1 MTSTDMPDGSQLVE
15 GALVSLDVGPE
26 AEPLLCR
33 IVAFGGDDVV
43 LQPKTEPDQD
53 QQVAL
58 AHGLES
64 YLLLDAGNDVRALRC
79 KPSKPTEAGDV
90 VAEITDH
97 FRLGQRRMFSR
108 ADLVLP
114 VTVTPLDGAG
124 QPTGEPWRTF
134 TRDVSAGGVRLARQ
148 SGYSAAANHAVVI
161 QLPAGEPPV
170 PTVVEIRRETDS
182 DLGMRFLAIDADDRV
197 RLEQAAIIWQRTRL
211 KLAAEAA
218 ATAAAAAAEAL
229 AAAA

>member
-1 MTSTDMPDGSQLVE
+1 MPPSSQLVE
-15 GALVSLDVGPE
+15 GALVSLDVGSD

-33 IVAFGGDDVV
+33 IVAFGGNDVV
-43 LQPKTEPDQD
+43 LAPNKAPDAD
-53 QQVAL
+53 QQTAL
-58 AHGLES
+58 TRGAES
-64 YLLLDAGNDVRALRC
+64 YLLLDAGNELHALRC

-114 VTVTPLDGAG
+114 VTVTPLDDAG
-124 QPTGEPWRTF
+124 QPAGEAWKTF

-148 SGYSAAANHAVVI
+148 SSYVSARNHAVVI
-161 QLPAGEPPV
+161 QLPAGERPV
-170 PTVVEIRRETDS
+170 ETVVEIRRETDT
-182 DLGMRFLAIDADDRV
+182 DLGMRFLTIEPDDRV

-211 KLAAEAA
+211 RMAAEAA
-218 ATAAAAAAEAL
+218 AAAAAMVA
-229 AAAA
+229 

>member
-1 MTSTDMPDGSQLVE
+1 MAPSAQLVE
-15 GALVSLDVGPE
+15 GALVSLDVGRD

-43 LQPKTEPDQD
+43 LQPKTEPDSD

-58 AHGLES
+58 AGGVES

-79 KPSKPTEAGDV
+79 KPSKPTDAGDV

-124 QPTGEPWRTF
+124 QAVGEPWKTF

-148 SGYSAAANHAVVI
+148 SGYAPATRHSVVI
-161 QLPAGEPPV
+161 QLPAGERPV
-170 PTVVEIRRETDS
+170 ETVVEIKRETAT
-182 DLGMRFLAIDADDRV
+182 DLGMCFATIEPDDRV
-197 RLEQAAIIWQRTRL
+197 RLEQAAIIWTRTRL
-211 KLAAEAA
+211 RLAAE
-218 ATAAAAAAEAL
+218 AAAAAAEAAAAV

>member
-1 MTSTDMPDGSQLVE
+1 MPPAGSHLVE
-15 GALVSLDVGPE
+15 GALVSLDVGRE
-26 AEPLLCR
+26 AGPLLCR
-33 IVAFGGDDVV
+33 IIAFGGDDVV
-43 LQPKTEPDQD
+43 LQPNTEPDDD

-58 AHGLES
+58 ARGAES

-79 KPSKPTEAGDV
+79 KPSRPTEAGDV

-108 ADLVLP
+108 AELVLP
-114 VTVTPLDGAG
+114 ATVTPLDGAG
-124 QPTGEPWRTF
+124 QPAGEAWKTF

-148 SGYSAAANHAVVI
+148 SGYAAAANHAVVI
-161 QLPAGEPPV
+161 QLPAGERPV
-170 PTVVEIRRETDS
+170 ETVVDTRRETDT
-182 DLGMRFLAIDADDRV
+182 DLGMRFLKIEADDRV

-211 KLAAEAA
+211 ELAAEAA
-218 ATAAAAAAEAL
+218 AAAAAAAAEAI

>member
-1 MTSTDMPDGSQLVE
+1 MTSTDMPPAGSQLVE
-15 GALVSLDVGPE
+15 GALVSLDVGRE

-43 LQPKTEPDQD
+43 LHPNTEPDAD
-53 QQVAL
+53 QHVAL
-58 AHGLES
+58 AGGVES

-79 KPSKPTEAGDV
+79 RPSKPNEAGDV
-90 VAEITDH
+90 VAEITDQ

-124 QPTGEPWRTF
+124 QPAGEAWKTF

-148 SGYSAAANHAVVI
+148 SGYSAAARHAVVI
-161 QLPAGEPPV
+161 QLPAGERPV
-170 PTVVEIRRETDS
+170 ETIVEIRRETAT
-182 DLGMRFLAIDADDRV
+182 DLGMCFVTIEPDDRV
-197 RLEQAAIIWQRTRL
+197 RLEQAAIIWTRTRL
-211 KLAAEAA
+211 RLAAEAA
-218 ATAAAAAAEAL
+218 AAAAQVAAAVAAAA
-229 AAAA
+229 

>member
-1 MTSTDMPDGSQLVE
+1 MTSTDMPPAGSHLVE
-15 GALVSLDVGPE
+15 GALVSLDVGRE

-43 LQPKTEPDQD
+43 LHPNAKPDVD
-53 QQVAL
+53 QQAALVA
-58 AHGLES
+58 GVES
-64 YLLLDAGNDVRALRC
+64 YLLLDAGNDLHALRC

-90 VAEITDH
+90 VAEITDR

-114 VTVTPLDGAG
+114 VTVTPLDAAG
-124 QPTGEPWRTF
+124 QPAGEAWKTF

-148 SGYSAAANHAVVI
+148 SGYVQAGKHAVVI
-161 QLPAGEPPV
+161 QLPAGERPV
-170 PTVVEIRRETDS
+170 ETVVDIRRETDK
-182 DLGMRFLAIDADDRV
+182 DLGMRFLTIEADDRV

-211 KLAAEAA
+211 RLAADAAGASAA
-218 ATAAAAAAEAL
+218 AMAA
-229 AAAA
+229 

>member
-1 MTSTDMPDGSQLVE
+1 MPPSTAQLVE
-15 GALVSLDVGPE
+15 GALVSLDVGRD

-43 LQPKTEPDQD
+43 LHPNKEPDAD
-53 QQVAL
+53 QQTAL
-58 AHGLES
+58 AHGVES

-90 VAEITDH
+90 VAEITDQ

-108 ADLVLP
+108 ADIVLP
-114 VTVTPLDGAG
+114 VTVTALDGAG
-124 QPTGEPWRTF
+124 QAVGESWKTF

-148 SGYSAAANHAVVI
+148 SGYVPGARHSVVI
-161 QLPAGEPPV
+161 QLPAGERPV
-170 PTVVEIRRETDS
+170 ETVVEIKRETAT
-182 DLGMRFLAIDADDRV
+182 DLGMCFVTIEPDDRV
-197 RLEQAAIIWQRTRL
+197 RLEQAAIIWTRTRL
-211 KLAAEAA
+211 RLAAEAA
-218 ATAAAAAAEAL
+218 AAAAQAAAAL

>member
-1 MTSTDMPDGSQLVE
+1 MPPSAAQLIE
-15 GALVSLDVGPE
+15 GALVSLDVGRE

-43 LQPKTEPDQD
+43 LHPKSEPDAD
-53 QQVAL
+53 QKMVL
-58 AHGLES
+58 ERGDES

-90 VAEITDH
+90 VAEITDQ

-114 VTVTPLDGAG
+114 VTVTPLDAAG
-124 QPTGEPWRTF
+124 QPAGESWKTF

-148 SGYSAAANHAVVI
+148 SGYTQAVRHAVVI
-161 QLPAGEPPV
+161 QLPAGERPV
-170 PTVVEIRRETDS
+170 ETVVEIRRETGT
-182 DLGMRFLAIDADDRV
+182 DLGMCFVTIEPDDRV
-197 RLEQAAIIWQRTRL
+197 RLEQAAIIWTRTRL
-211 KLAAEAA
+211 RLAAEAA
-218 ATAAAAAAEAL
+218 ASAAEAAAL

>member
-1 MTSTDMPDGSQLVE
+1 MPPAGSQLVE
-15 GALVSLDVGPE
+15 GALVSLDVGRE

-43 LQPKTEPDQD
+43 LAPKTEPDPD

-58 AHGLES
+58 ARGVES

-79 KPSKPTEAGDV
+79 RPSKPTEAGDV

-124 QPTGEPWRTF
+124 QPAGEAWKTF

-148 SGYSAAANHAVVI
+148 SGYAAAANLAVVI
-161 QLPAGEPPV
+161 QLPAGERPV
-170 PTVVEIRRETDS
+170 KTVVEIRRETDN
-182 DLGMRFLAIDADDRV
+182 DLGMRFLRIDADDRV

-218 ATAAAAAAEAL
+218 AAAAAAAAEAL

>member
-1 MTSTDMPDGSQLVE
+1 MAPSSQLVE
-15 GALVSLDVGPE
+15 GALVSLDVGSD

-43 LQPKTEPDQD
+43 LAPNKTPDED
-53 QQVAL
+53 QQSAL
-58 AHGLES
+58 TRGAES
-64 YLLLDAGNDVRALRC
+64 YLLLDAGNDLHALRC

-90 VAEITDH
+90 VAAITDQ

-114 VTVTPLDGAG
+114 ATVTPLDAEG
-124 QPTGEPWRTF
+124 QPAGEAWKTF

-148 SGYSAAANHAVVI
+148 TAYAAAERHAVVI
-161 QLPAGEPPV
+161 HLPAGEPPV
-170 PTVVEIRRETDS
+170 ETVVDIRRETDK
-182 DLGMRFLAIDADDRV
+182 DLGMRFLSIEADDRV

-211 KLAAEAA
+211 RLAVEAA
-218 ATAAAAAAEAL
+218 AASAAAMAA
-229 AAAA
+229 